1 MLPVSDV
8 PRAIAFYE
16 QLGFRIGNTHAPE
29 TGAAPVWAWLY
40 CGDAHV
46 MINQA
51 DGPVDATHSSA
62 AVWLYCAD
70 VQAAHAQLAARGLEV
85 GDVSYPFYNPRGEF
99 HVHDPDGYA
108 IFIAHSGQE

>member
-1 MLPVSDV
+1 
-8 PRAIAFYE
+8 
-16 QLGFRIGNTHAPE
+16 
-29 TGAAPVWAWLY
+29 
-40 CGDAHV
+40 